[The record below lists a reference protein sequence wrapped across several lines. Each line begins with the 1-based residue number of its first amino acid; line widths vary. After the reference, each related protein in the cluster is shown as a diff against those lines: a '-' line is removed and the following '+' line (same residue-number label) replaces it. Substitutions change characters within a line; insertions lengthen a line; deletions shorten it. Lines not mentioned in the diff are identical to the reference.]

1 MAKNAN
7 YKANVIAWYVFDKTA
22 IMPNIIMFIIELQIR
37 KQTWVQLGEQN
48 DKTNISSELAELAPG
63 SRCENTSTAS
73 SFKPKIKE

>member
-7 YKANVIAWYVFDKTA
+7 YKANVITWNAWYVFDKTA
-22 IMPNIIMFIIELQIR
+22 IMPNIIMFIIELQ
-37 KQTWVQLGEQN
+37 TWVQLGEQN
-48 DKTNISSELAELAPG
+48 DKAKISSELAELAPG